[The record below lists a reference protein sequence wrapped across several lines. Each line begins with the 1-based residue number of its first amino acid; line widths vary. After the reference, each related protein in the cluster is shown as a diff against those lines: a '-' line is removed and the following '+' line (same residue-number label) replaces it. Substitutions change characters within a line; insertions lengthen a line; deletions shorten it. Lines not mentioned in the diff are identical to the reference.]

1 MDYGDFKITIDDLDL
16 KMIKIKSEMYH
27 IDLLCDFA
35 GFGEF
40 AKYIY
45 ATYKKYDYVL
55 KRGDKNG
62 SKSNT

>member
-1 MDYGDFKITIDDLDL
+1 
-16 KMIKIKSEMYH
+16 MYH
-27 IDLLCDFA
+27 IDLLCDLA

-55 KRGDKNG
+55 KRSDKNG
-62 SKSNT
+62 TKNNP